1 MNETPLT
8 DEELSRL
15 REAINHVPYALLL
28 GINFEDARR
37 GAATL
42 SMSARPELERF
53 GGIMH
58 GGALASLA
66 DSAAAFAV
74 LPMLEDGEQTFTV
87 DLTLHYLRPV
97 TGGKLTAHARVLR
110 AGRRVAT
117 VSVEIFN
124 ESGALVGRLCD
135 LPETPLS
142 LLFP

>member
-1 MNETPLT
+1 LSETLLT
-8 DEELSRL
+8 PEQLGRL
-15 REAINHVPYALLL
+15 REAITHVPYARLL
-28 GINFEDARR
+28 GINFEDATR

-66 DSAAAFAV
+66 DTASAFAV
-74 LPMLEDGEQTFTV
+74 LSTLEPAEQTVTV

-97 TGGKLTAHARVLR
+97 TNGRLTARASVVR

-124 ESGALVGRLCD
+124 ESGALVVTALTTY
-135 LPETPLS
+135 LKLA
-142 LLFP
+142 

>member
-1 MNETPLT
+1 LSEIPLT
-8 DEELSRL
+8 PEQLSRL
-15 REAINHVPYALLL
+15 REGITRIPYAHLL
-28 GINFEDARR
+28 GISFEDATR

-66 DSAAAFAV
+66 DTASAFAV
-74 LPMLEDGEQTFTV
+74 LTTLEPGEQTVTV

-97 TGGKLTAHARVLR
+97 TEGKLTARARVVR

-117 VSVEIFN
+117 VSIEISN
-124 ESGALVGRLCD
+124 ESGALVVTALTTY
-135 LPETPLS
+135 LKLS
-142 LLFP
+142 

>member
-8 DEELSRL
+8 DAELSRL
-15 REAINHVPYALLL
+15 REAITRVPYAQLL
-28 GINFEDARR
+28 GIEFEDATR

-66 DSAAAFAV
+66 DSASAFAV
-74 LPMLEDGEQTFTV
+74 LSTLKGGEQTVTV

-97 TGGKLTAHARVLR
+97 TGGRLTAHARVLR
-110 AGRRVAT
+110 GGRRIAT

-124 ESGALVGRLCD
+124 ESGALVVTALTTY
-135 LPETPLS
+135 LKLS
-142 LLFP
+142 

>member
-8 DEELSRL
+8 HEELSRL
-15 REAINHVPYALLL
+15 REAIKRVPYAALL
-28 GINFEDARR
+28 GINFEDATR

-42 SMSARPELERF
+42 SMNTRPELERF

-66 DSAAAFAV
+66 DSASAFAV
-74 LPMLEDGEQTFTV
+74 LSTLDGGEQTVTV

-97 TGGKLTAHARVLR
+97 TEGKLTAHARVLR

-117 VSVEIFN
+117 VSVEVFD
-124 ESGALVGRLCD
+124 EAGALVLTA
-135 LPETPLS
+135 LTTYLK
-142 LLFP
+142 LQ

>member
-1 MNETPLT
+1 MSETPLT
-8 DEELSRL
+8 PEQLSRL
-15 REAINHVPYALLL
+15 REGITRIPYAQLL
-28 GINFEDARR
+28 GISFEAATR

-66 DSAAAFAV
+66 DTASAFAV
-74 LPMLEDGEQTFTV
+74 LTMLEPEEQTVTV

-97 TGGKLTAHARVLR
+97 TEGKLTARARVVR

-117 VSVEIFN
+117 VSIEISD
-124 ESGALVGRLCD
+124 ESGALVVTALTTY
-135 LPETPLS
+135 LKLS
-142 LLFP
+142 

>member
-1 MNETPLT
+1 LSEAAPLT
-8 DEELSRL
+8 PEELSRL
-15 REAINHVPYALLL
+15 REAITRVPYAQLL
-28 GINFEDARR
+28 GINFEGATR

-42 SMSARPELERF
+42 SMSARPDLERF

-66 DSAAAFAV
+66 DSASAFAV
-74 LPMLEDGEQTFTV
+74 LSTLEGGEQTVTV

-97 TGGKLTAHARVLR
+97 TEGKLTAHARVLR

-124 ESGALVGRLCD
+124 ESGALVLTA
-135 LPETPLS
+135 LTTYLK
-142 LLFP
+142 LL

>member
-1 MNETPLT
+1 LSETSLT
-8 DEELSRL
+8 PEELARL
-15 REAINHVPYALLL
+15 RAGIDHIPYARLLDIDFV
-28 GINFEDARR
+28 GAER

-66 DSAAAFAV
+66 DTASAFAV
-74 LPMLEDGEQTFTV
+74 LSTLEPEQQTVTV

-97 TGGKLTAHARVLR
+97 TEGKLTASARVVR
-110 AGRRVAT
+110 GGRRVAT

-124 ESGALVGRLCD
+124 ESGALVVTALTTY
-135 LPETPLS
+135 LKLS
-142 LLFP
+142 